1 VSLLVPCK
9 SDFHRDSRPAHMPER
24 TICGAMEDRPARRR
38 RAKLQRFA
46 RLGPA
51 VVLAGALALTPL
63 SSPKSP
69 VINASPASLP
79 SGFGASK
86 PTVTLAFVGDILLN
100 YSVGDLIK
108 REGPM
113 APWEGVK
120 DILSRADFAI
130 GNLECAVG
138 TTGEP
143 LPGKEWTF
151 RADPAT
157 LDGLSEAGIDAVS
170 LANNHTLDFGP
181 ECLLETVA
189 LVRQAGVQT
198 AGAGANLA
206 EAFQPVI
213 WEKNGIRVGL
223 LAINMIFPNVSWGAG
238 EESPGQA
245 IDDTWH
251 MYTVHHVRQL
261 ASQVDIVAV
270 YVHWSE
276 ERQEVPTDWAMRMAR
291 ALREA
296 GAHLVI
302 GSHPHI
308 LNGFD
313 YDGRCLTAYSLG
325 NFVFTTRPEIPRLQ
339 IGAVLEV
346 TVSKEGVESASVI
359 PTRIVWG
366 RTIVD
371 ESPEKEET
379 LRWLSSLSNAWQ
391 TDVDRQGNILP
402 ALFSDLRRHWAQ
414 ATVTRLVLSGAI
426 EGYPDNTF
434 RPEAMISKG
443 EFAALFSRTVS
454 EPADYKSAVAPQG
467 FTLCDETDWQYPYMA
482 YLASQGLI
490 PGSDPSWEPSSPC
503 SRLDALTVMRKH
515 AEQTVAQAVY
525 EVLGS
530 EEPADEDEAP
540 APPDRSESP
549 EDPLDSDETQGTEP
563 PPDSGDQ
570 DEPLAPALPGER
582 DEQQAPVT
590 PGEQDE
596 PPTLP
601 IPGEPGEPPAPPAPD
616 ETEDQTGPSIPEEQT
631 PSQVPANLRGFVDLY
646 DLDPESVD
654 TASWAVEVGLLRGYD
669 DATLRLGGTVT
680 RAEMAELIW
689 RYINIY

>member
-1 VSLLVPCK
+1 MAFRIHHRSECRKDPCLA
-9 SDFHRDSRPAHMPER
+9 RGP
-24 TICGAMEDRPARRR
+24 GQARRAVTKR
-38 RAKLQRFA
+38 PKLKRFA

-51 VVLAGALALTPL
+51 VLLAGTLALTPL
-63 SSPKSP
+63 SWPKSP
-69 VINASPASLP
+69 VVCASPSLP
-79 SGFGASK
+79 STRFGAPD
-86 PTVTLAFVGDILLN
+86 PTITLAFVGDILLN
-100 YSVGDLIK
+100 VTVGDLIK

-157 LDGLSEAGIDAVS
+157 LDGLIGAGIDVVS
-170 LANNHTLDFGP
+170 LANNHTLDYGT

-189 LVRQAGVQT
+189 LVRQAGIQT

-206 EAFQPVI
+206 EAFKPVI
-213 WEKNGIRVGL
+213 LEKDGVSVGL
-223 LAINMIFPNVSWGAG
+223 LAINMIYPTVSWGAG
-238 EESPGQA
+238 EDSPGQA

-251 MYTVHHVRQL
+251 MYTVQHVRNL

-276 ERQEVPTDWAMRMAR
+276 ERQEVPTGWTIRMAK

-296 GAHLVI
+296 GAHLVV

-313 YDGRCLTAYSLG
+313 YDGTNLTAYSLG
-325 NFVFTTRPEIPRLQ
+325 NFVFTTRPENPRLQ

-346 TVSKEGVESASVI
+346 TVSKRGVESASLI

-366 RTIVD
+366 RTVVD
-371 ESPEKEET
+371 DSPEKEET

-414 ATVTRLVLSGAI
+414 ATVTNLVRAGAI
-426 EGYPDNTF
+426 EGYPDKTF
-434 RPEAMISKG
+434 RPEATISKG
-443 EFAALFSRTVS
+443 EFAALFSRTVAS
-454 EPADYKSAVAPQG
+454 PEDLETAVPPSG
-467 FTLCDETDWQYPYMA
+467 FTLCHQTDWQYPYMT
-482 YLASQGLI
+482 YLASRGLI
-490 PGSDPSWEPSSPC
+490 PESDPGWDPSSPC
-503 SRLDALTVMRKH
+503 SRLDALTVMQKH
-515 AEQTVAQAVY
+515 AKQAVAQSVY
-525 EVLGS
+525 EVLEP
-530 EEPADEDEAP
+530 EEAG
-540 APPDRSESP
+540 
-549 EDPLDSDETQGTEP
+549 ET
-563 PPDSGDQ
+563 
-570 DEPLAPALPGER
+570 
-582 DEQQAPVT
+582 PVT
-590 PGEQDE
+590 PGEQE
-596 PPTLP
+596 PETS
-601 IPGEPGEPPAPPAPD
+601 PPQEDDHSSAPFPD
-616 ETEDQTGPSIPEEQT
+616 HI
-631 PSQVPANLRGFVDLY
+631 PANLRRFADLTG
-646 DLDPESVD
+646 LDPASLD
-654 TASWAVEVGLLRGYD
+654 TASWAVEVGLLKGYED
-669 DATLRLGGTVT
+669 GTLRLGGTVT

-689 RYINIY
+689 RYTAGKRL